1 MIKCHL
7 AILMAK
13 KKVRIADV
21 ARDLDI
27 HRNALTLLYNE
38 TAKRIDLDLMEKL
51 CEYFDCSVGELFE
64 YQRQ

>member
-51 CEYFDCSVGELFE
+51 CEYFECGVGDIFE
-64 YQRQ
+64 YVKR